1 MECSVR
7 GVSSTVSFSVTNNPR
22 LLTLQRTELSHAKH
36 NKIVWVPFDVNKMKL
51 SRQEASYEYDENE
64 EHPRNIYKYFN
75 LQTNQNRRENKKI
88 FNAEMFQPVTM
99 ALVSSK
105 SPSSPSFHSISL
117 IFLIF
122 LIKIF

>member
-22 LLTLQRTELSHAKH
+22 LLTLQRTELSHATKH

-51 SRQEASYEYDENE
+51 SKQEASYEYEEKE
-64 EHPRNIYKYFN
+64 EHQRDIYKYFN

-99 ALVSSK
+99 ALVSK
-105 SPSSPSFHSISL
+105 SPSSQSFHSISL

-122 LIKIF
+122 LIKIL